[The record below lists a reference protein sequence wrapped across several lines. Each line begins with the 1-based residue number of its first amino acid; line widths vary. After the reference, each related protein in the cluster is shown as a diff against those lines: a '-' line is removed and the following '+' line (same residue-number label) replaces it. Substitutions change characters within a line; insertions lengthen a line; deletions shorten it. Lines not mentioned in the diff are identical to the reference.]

1 MDKFSMV
8 QSYYKRLANMIA
20 SDLQIETSNHH
31 LTSGTSRELI
41 WLEIFEKIVPTKF
54 KIAQSVFL
62 IDSYGKVSK
71 EVDLAIYDEQYT
83 PYIFNRRNILFIP
96 IEAVV
101 AVVQSKSNT
110 MDQDVKKNLKRWAKS
125 IYKLK
130 PSLNAVSRTQQGIL
144 DTSIARNLQTQTAT
158 RPILILCTL
167 NALKTE
173 VREKEL
179 ALLPAVKSRF
189 DFILHL
195 DKEKQLQC
203 IVDENKTLASWYKEL
218 NHYKLERYGTDFERL
233 SKLAKCSGETTR
245 KLKDLSIKDNE
256 EKENVLLTF
265 KMQFNQLL
273 MLINNPMFFPHASY
287 VNLFNRELNSAE
299 KEGK

>member
-1 MDKFSMV
+1 MDKFSMI
-8 QSYYKRLANMIA
+8 QSYYERLAHMIA
-20 SDLQIETSNHH
+20 SDLQIETSNHP
-31 LTSGTSRELI
+31 LTSGISRELI
-41 WLEIFEKIVPTKF
+41 WLEVFEKIVPTKF

-130 PSLNAVSRTQQGIL
+130 PSLNAVTRTQQGIL

-173 VREKEL
+173 VYEKEL

-203 IVDENKTLASWYKEL
+203 IVDRERTLDSWYKEL
-218 NHYKLERYGTDFERL
+218 NHYKLERYRADFKRL

-245 KLKDLSIKDNE
+245 KLKGLVIRDDRG
-256 EKENVLLTF
+256 KENVLLTF

-273 MLINNPMFFPHASY
+273 MLMNNPMFFPHASY
-287 VNLFNRELNSAE
+287 VNLFNCELNKA
-299 KEGK
+299 